1 MLFLE
6 HLMPSSLFLEK
17 ASCSSFLASRGR
29 HELVPA
35 CTKKAPMINLTKGLS
50 KAYAKD
56 GILVN
61 ASPRCNGYLA
71 HPFEK

>member
-1 MLFLE
+1 
-6 HLMPSSLFLEK
+6 
-17 ASCSSFLASRGR
+17 
-29 HELVPA
+29 
-35 CTKKAPMINLTKGLS
+35 MINLTKGLS